1 MKSISNKSF
10 EDFTQELSKECEDF
24 EINYR
29 RTLRTFIIEVS
40 SNKSLK
46 FYLTNCNTVNL
57 LSKNSNNNT
66 DLVEF
71 SNIASLRNYVFRWII
86 NNN

>member
-1 MKSISNKSF
+1 MGSISNRFF

-24 EINYR
+24 KINYR
-29 RTLRTFIIEVS
+29 RTSRTFIIEIS
-40 SNKSLK
+40 SNKGLK

-57 LSKNSNNNT
+57 LNKNPNNNI